1 MKKPVE
7 PKKYKPKV
15 DEHYVYHYGTVGDLL
30 DTLSK
35 YTRTADISFYEDCYE
50 SIILTVSVEDE
61 VKKEEYKKALEQY
74 EKDMELWKQ
83 HRRETLLIELKN
95 LEKEL

>member
-1 MKKPVE
+1 LIYI
-7 PKKYKPKV
+7 YK
-15 DEHYVYHYGTVGDLL
+15 
-30 DTLSK
+30 
-35 YTRTADISFYEDCYE
+35 EDYIE
-50 SIILTVSVEDE
+50 
-61 VKKEEYKKALEQY
+61 KEEYKKALEQY